1 MVGGWWEVGRG
12 GRDFQV
18 NFYPFIYIYTHMF
31 IYYIVPAGVVSSDYQ
46 LSFNSM
52 SVSFDLQIQDSH
64 VSSYTIFMPT
74 LVLYYK
80 RCMQTFI
87 N

>member
-1 MVGGWWEVGRG
+1 M
-12 GRDFQV
+12 

-52 SVSFDLQIQDSH
+52 SVSFDLQIQECSWIYNTVKEQEIIKLLIASKWHD
-64 VSSYTIFMPT
+64 
-74 LVLYYK
+74 K
-80 RCMQTFI
+80 
-87 N
+87 